1 MNAAAHLIAGA
12 SDHVDRAA
20 LFLAKAALAGMV
32 AVIGVQIVARYGLN
46 APPGWTEELARYL
59 MVWGGLLGATAAF
72 KRGLDPAVVRRDEA
86 GRDRSATIARMA
98 LAVAVVVFLAPILY
112 FSFFG
117 PGGDPGRSFLMR
129 NLARTSSGLGINLIF
144 IAAAI
149 PTFCIIILIHLAARV
164 TTAPTRPQAPEN
176 APDIV

>member
-1 MNAAAHLIAGA
+1 MNGAAHLIAGA

-72 KRGLDPAVVRRDEA
+72 
-86 GRDRSATIARMA
+86 
-98 LAVAVVVFLAPILY
+98 
-112 FSFFG
+112 
-117 PGGDPGRSFLMR
+117 
-129 NLARTSSGLGINLIF
+129 
-144 IAAAI
+144 
-149 PTFCIIILIHLAARV
+149 
-164 TTAPTRPQAPEN
+164 
-176 APDIV
+176 